1 MLLQSMFYHII
12 QDNLNNVI
20 CKTLSWYNKRTFKL
34 LMYNNII
41 WIYHVNRLPH
51 MYICWKIE
59 KCVIFL
65 KISLLKYEHRCQNIF
80 NQARSWRKSVF
91 FVLKTILWTAI
102 FLYFLILY
110 LKKVLRSKNKPTM
123 LLIKNG
129 YGTDISLTKRNK
141 TICYFPHFSIFLLY
155 ELRQIRLCIRRSQT
169 G

>member
-1 MLLQSMFYHII
+1 MQKKWKWKTNQKKILAPMLLQSMFYHII

-65 KISLLKYEHRCQNIF
+65 KISLLKYEHQCQNIF
-80 NQARSWRKSVF
+80 KQTIKQEAGENQFFWFENNSLNSDFFVF
-91 FVLKTILWTAI
+91 FNTI
-102 FLYFLILY
+102 F
-110 LKKVLRSKNKPTM
+110 KKSFKV
-123 LLIKNG
+123 
-129 YGTDISLTKRNK
+129 
-141 TICYFPHFSIFLLY
+141 
-155 ELRQIRLCIRRSQT
+155 
-169 G
+169 